1 MRMGTI
7 INLAQAPARPGGSGA
22 TEAILVGDSRQIAA
36 SLLRLSGGARYI
48 GEVPRGSDQYLFVL
62 DGAAEFEGSGGTKAA
77 MGRRGF
83 AIVEEGKSYTLTGSG
98 PGEAQVLSVTVPPAG
113 GGAGLAGF
121 SGGCKVASAD
131 ALPVFEVPEQKKRR
145 IFLATKDTVGSER
158 GHAMIVEYVADTVT
172 PRHHHP
178 NAESM
183 FVLLEGRL
191 RFLVNGEEHILAPGQ
206 ATHFPMNDSHALRS
220 ADGQGLN
227 FLEFH
232 VPGVF
237 RTNYDG

>member
-1 MRMGTI
+1 MGTI
-7 INLAQAPARPGGSGA
+7 INLAQAPARPAGGGA
-22 TEAILVGDSRQIAA
+22 TEAVLVGDSRQIAA
-36 SLLRLSGGARYI
+36 SLLRLSGGGRYI
-48 GEVPRGSDQYLFVL
+48 GEVPRGSDHYLFVL
-62 DGAAEFEGSGGTKAA
+62 DGTAEFEGPAGTKAA

-83 AIVEEGKSYTLTGSG
+83 AIVE
-98 PGEAQVLSVTVPPAG
+98 
-113 GGAGLAGF
+113 
-121 SGGCKVASAD
+121 
-131 ALPVFEVPEQKKRR
+131 
-145 IFLATKDTVGSER
+145 
-158 GHAMIVEYVADTVT
+158 EYVADTVT

-220 ADGQGLN
+220 ADGQALN

-232 VPGVF
+232 IPGVF
-237 RTNYDG
+237 RPNYDG

>member
-1 MRMGTI
+1 MGTI
-7 INLAQAPARPGGSGA
+7 INLAQAPARAAGNGA
-22 TEAILVGDSRQIAA
+22 TEATLVGDSRQIAA
-36 SLLRLSGGARYI
+36 ALLRLPHEARYV

-62 DGAAEFEGSGGTKAA
+62 AGAAGFEGPGPTKTT

-83 AIVEEGKSYTLTGSG
+83 ALVEEGKSFTLTGSG

-113 GGAGLAGF
+113 GGAGVTGF
-121 SGGCKVASAD
+121 SGGCKVTAAD
-131 ALPVFEVPEQKKRR
+131 SLPVLDVPEQKKRR
-145 IFLATKDTVGSER
+145 IFLATHDTVGSER

-183 FVLLEGRL
+183 FVLLDGRL
-191 RFLVNGEEHILAPGQ
+191 RFLVNGEEHILGPGQ
-206 ATHFPMNDSHALRS
+206 ATHFPMSDSHALRS
-220 ADGQGLN
+220 ADGQPLN

-237 RTNYDG
+237 RTNFDG